1 MKQGFVTIPITNL
14 IKAEWNYKYEDEVI
28 KEKLKENIKRN
39 GLIENLIV
47 REIDKDKF
55 EVINGNHRLDV
66 LLELNY
72 KEAMCYN
79 LGKVED
85 YIAKRIAI
93 ETNETKF
100 VADPNKL
107 SEILKDLTDNISIDD
122 LLETL
127 PFTSG
132 ELESL
137 TSDLDFNDFEPPS
150 VTYKPETDFV
160 DKPSNKT
167 TNSKEK
173 VTCPNC
179 GYKFRL

>member
-14 IKAEWNYKYEDEVI
+14 IKAEWNYKYDDEVI

-47 REIDKDKF
+47 REIGKDKF
-55 EVINGNHRLDV
+55 EVVNGNHRLDV
-66 LLELNY
+66 LQELNY
-72 KEAMCYN
+72 KEVMCYN
-79 LGKVED
+79 LGNVPD
-85 YIAKRIAI
+85 YVAKRIAV

-107 SEILKDLTDNISIDD
+107 FEILKDLTDNIPLDD

-137 TSDLDFNDFEPPS
+137 TSDLDFTEFEPSS

-160 DKPSNKT
+160 EKLSTKSE
-167 TNSKEK
+167 SKGK

-179 GYKFRL
+179 GYKFRP